1 MAEYIY
7 NPLLKEG
14 FQKKQDIPTPP
25 PPTTVDDELSPTSTN
40 PVQNKVITAKLE
52 EIEQDTRKKVTKF
65 FSSIEELEVG
75 ETGQYQGETND
86 EFTHDF
92 FYERGEATPSQYED
106 ITIPSGAK
114 KIVYTNKFDNS
125 QRVVYEVETVTL
137 DHAVTTQFQQ
147 HGYVSVIDAAF
158 KSRLYSKQ
166 MYENI
171 FQNYSIIPHTSGLFY
186 SLQRSLRDLSNELGA
201 DVVTTLQQLYEILQD
216 VEIIA
221 GFRTSTATP
230 GVYGRVVDVYAQV
243 LLPICEYNQSG
254 VKDQTST
261 QSIYVLA
268 SELAAVNWDIS
279 QIAPL
284 YNFPNDQQP
293 NRWVVDTDR
302 LDNYYIEYW
311 GDIIQDEAG
320 NLYAMSEDGSTGQGA
335 GSMYRTISA
344 DGKQNRYIDINHLS
358 CVFNGQPI
366 STSDYWAQ
374 NIDLQL
380 YFDYNVSWE
389 TTTEAI
395 TIHRKIQQYDEYGFP
410 IADVATAIRRDTQP
424 SLNPSD
430 FATSEQGV
438 KADTALQG
446 IAKGTDGNYITT
458 TVGVKDSNRQ
468 QTVGSSLKIQDIA
481 TADSTHKGLAE
492 ASSVKAYAAT
502 AAQGAKA
509 DTALQSIDKGTD
521 GDYITTT
528 VTAKDANK
536 QQKVGASL
544 TIQDIAST
552 DNDHRGLLEALNTRN
567 YIDNEIYKISLNFF
581 FYGVQWDENDPS
593 PDCTRIGN
601 MSLHAELPVQN
612 AIIGGL
618 LQDDL
623 TFTPFADQSD
633 WSGETVD
640 GSAGQLMLQIP
651 KHYFKSE
658 INGTIHKK
666 LISQYPLAGF
676 IEIPMMYVSAEKAT
690 VDRTDPNTPKLCSVV
705 NTSPEFR
712 GGQNIADWDNTYR
725 TLLGKPAA
733 NISLTN
739 FRQYARNRGNGT
751 AWNCH
756 IYLAQRV
763 LYWLFVTEYATLNS
777 QKAFNAA
784 KDANGYMQG
793 GLGPGVSDWNGDAWL
808 AYNNYNPL
816 IPCGYMLE
824 YGNQSAVKNYNV
836 LDADGNILHTFSVN
850 SYRGVQSPFADIW
863 DWVDGILINV
873 QSDAAGGVSTCYITD
888 DPAKFSSSDFS
899 QYTEL
904 SNTPRADSWIKTIFD
919 DKQGNII
926 CKTEGGSSTSY
937 YCDFYWGTELP
948 ATGVSLRGVLFGG
961 RATNGSL
968 CGFLYA
974 SSHYG
979 PGYVHPFIG
988 SRLCAIPPP

>member
-1 MAEYIY
+1 MAQQIY
-7 NPLLKEG
+7 NPLLKLGLQEM
-14 FQKKQDIPTPP
+14 QDIPEPP
-25 PPTTVDDELSPTSTN
+25 EPITVDDKLSPTSTN
-40 PVQNKVITAKLE
+40 PVQNKVITAKLTE
-52 EIEQDTRKKVTKF
+52 MEQDTRKKVSKF
-65 FSSIEELEVG
+65 FASIEELAIG

-147 HGYVSVIDAAF
+147 NGYVSVIDAAF
-158 KSRLYSKQ
+158 KSRLYGKQ

-171 FQNYSIIPHTSGLFY
+171 FQNYSIIPNTDGLFY
-186 SLQRSLRDLSNELGA
+186 SLQRSLRNLSNELGA
-201 DVVTTLQQLYEILQD
+201 DVVATLQQLYEILQD
-216 VEIIA
+216 VEITE

-243 LLPICEYNQSG
+243 LLPICVYNQSG

-268 SELAAVNWDIS
+268 SELAAANWDIS

-344 DGKQNRYIDINHLS
+344 DGKQNRYIDIVHLS

-424 SLNPSD
+424 SLDPSS
-430 FATSEQGV
+430 FATSEQGA
-438 KADTALQG
+438 KADTALQS
-446 IAKGTDGNYITT
+446 INKGTDGNYITT
-458 TVGVKDSNRQ
+458 TVTAKDVNNQ
-468 QTVGSSLKIQDIA
+468 QTVGASLTIQDIA

-492 ASSVKAYAAT
+492 ASNVKAYAAT
-502 AAQGAKA
+502 AAQGVKA

-521 GDYITTT
+521 GEYITTT
-528 VTAKDANK
+528 VTAKDTNN
-536 QQKVGASL
+536 QQTVGASL
-544 TIQDIAST
+544 TIQDITTT
-552 DNDHRGLLEALNTRN
+552 DTDHRGLLEALNTRN
-567 YIDNEIYKISLNFF
+567 YIDKQIYDVSCNFQ
-581 FYGVQWDENDPS
+581 FYGVQWDTADPS

-601 MSLHAELPVQN
+601 MSLHAELPIQN
-612 AIIGGL
+612 SIIGGL

-623 TFTPFADQSD
+623 TFTPFPDQSD
-633 WSGETVD
+633 WSGETLD
-640 GSAGQLMLQIP
+640 GSAGQVVVRIP
-651 KHYFKSE
+651 SFYWKFETH
-658 INGTIHKK
+658 GTINKI
-666 LISQYPLAGF
+666 LISEYPVPGF
-676 IEIPMMYVSAEKAT
+676 IQTPLIYVGTQKAT
-690 VDRTDPNTPKLCSVV
+690 VDRTDPTTPKLCSVV
-705 NTSPEFR
+705 NTTVNFR
-712 GGQNIADWDNTYR
+712 GGNNNAEWDGTYR
-725 TLLGKPAA
+725 SLLGFPATQL
-733 NISLTN
+733 SLTQ
-739 FRQYARNRGNGT
+739 FRQYARNRAAGT
-751 AWNCH
+751 AFNCQMYTATM
-756 IYLAQRV
+756 I
-763 LYWLFVTEYATLNS
+763 LYWLFVVEYATLNS
-777 QKAFNAA
+777 QKAYNAA
-784 KDANGYMQG
+784 KDVNSYMQG
-793 GLGPGVSDWNGDAWL
+793 GLGPGVSDWNGDSWY
-808 AYNNYNPL
+808 AYNQHNPL
-816 IPCGYMLE
+816 IPCGYLVE
-824 YGNQSAVKNYNV
+824 YGNRSAIKNYNV
-836 LDADGNILHTFSVN
+836 IDGNGDVLHTFAVN
-850 SYRGVQSPFADIW
+850 SYRGIQSVFGDIW

-873 QSDAAGGVSTCYITD
+873 QADDAGGLSTCYVTD

-899 QYTEL
+899 QYRL
-904 SNTPRADSWIKTIFD
+904 VGNTPRADNWIKSIFFNKHGD
-919 DKQGNII
+919 II
-926 CKTEGGSSTSY
+926 CKTQPGSSTSY
-937 YCDFYWGTELP
+937 YCDFYWGTNLP
-948 ATGVSLRGVLFGG
+948 SSGVSLRGVSFGG
-961 RATNGSL
+961 NANNGAN
-968 CGFLYA
+968 CGFLCSNSNNVPA
-974 SSHYG
+974 NVN
-979 PGYVHPFIG
+979 PNIG
-988 SRLCAIPPP
+988 SRLCL